1 MMEMV
6 FSPKHLAGKRV
17 LITAGPTYEAIDPV
31 RGITNRSSGLQGFS
45 IARAARDFGAE
56 VTLIAGPTHLT
67 EPIGVKRIDVVSARE
82 MDEAVQ
88 IELDRQRFDLFVS
101 VAAVADWRPG
111 AVSEKKIKKDPT
123 GGILLSD
130 LNWVENPDILA
141 RVGERPDKPL
151 TMALLQKQPKA
162 PVSLRLLVKS
172 ASASTPLL
180 LWQTT
185 PVKRWNPKP
194 TAFSSSALRPRFPLV
209 LPTNLP
215 APNSF

>member
-1 MMEMV
+1 MR
-6 FSPKHLAGKRV
+6 PATL
-17 LITAGPTYEAIDPV
+17 
-31 RGITNRSSGLQGFS
+31 
-45 IARAARDFGAE
+45 AE

-151 TMALLQKQPKA
+151 TIGFAAETAEGASLTAFAREKCFRKHAAFIVANDARQALECKA
-162 PVSLRLLVKS
+162 NCIQLVSLTS
-172 ASASTPLL
+172 AIPFGPADKFACAQFILTEAAKQLSGNAGG
-180 LWQTT
+180 
-185 PVKRWNPKP
+185 
-194 TAFSSSALRPRFPLV
+194 TA
-209 LPTNLP
+209 
-215 APNSF
+215 APSEK

>member
-151 TMALLQKQPKA
+151 TIG
-162 PVSLRLLVKS
+162 SLRLLVKS